1 MKGRRLRPC
10 LSFFRIRFLRGQ
22 QYRVAALAGVA
33 TQFFWGFMRLLAYR
47 AFYRSDPAA
56 IPMPLPQLAAYIWL
70 QQAFLALLNTWSVDR
85 DILEAITGGG
95 IAYELCRP
103 LDLYT
108 HWLIRGCAD
117 RVSAALLRC
126 LPILAV
132 AALLPAPFRLGP
144 PASLTAALLFPLSLA
159 LGTLLVSALTLLMY
173 IAMFHTLSPYGVRMM
188 VTALSE
194 FWEAPSSP
202 CPSCRKGC
210 GRWWSC
216 SPSPP
221 SRTCPCGFT
230 EAAPSPEPAF
240 GGVALQLFWLAVLLL
255 LGRLWM
261 GRTLRRVVVQGG

>member
-1 MKGRRLRPC
+1 MSGRRLRPC

-47 AFYRSDPAA
+47 AFYHSDPAA

-159 LGTLLVSALTLLMY
+159 LGTLLMY

-188 VTALSE
+188 VTALAE
-194 FWEAPSSP
+194 FLGGAVIPLPFLPERVRQVVELLPFASIQDLPMRIYGGSI
-202 CPSCRKGC
+202 
-210 GRWWSC
+210 
-216 SPSPP
+216 
-221 SRTCPCGFT
+221 
-230 EAAPSPEPAF
+230 AAGAAF
-240 GGVALQLFWLAVLLL
+240 GGVTLQLFWLAVLLL

-261 GRTLRRVVVQGG
+261 GCTLRRVVVQGG

>member
-194 FWEAPSSP
+194 FLGGAVIPLP
-202 CPSCRKGC
+202 
-210 GRWWSC
+210 
-216 SPSPP
+216 
-221 SRTCPCGFT
+221 FL
-230 EAAPSPEPAF
+230 PERVWQGVELLPFASIQDLPMRIYGGGAVAGAAF